1 METSLNQA
9 KIFLLNRTPKTQ
21 CFKEKKL
28 IYKTLFLGR
37 INVTFSVLR
46 GKADILL
53 VFFGF
58 PTIVQLWSPN
68 ISLFERQ
75 YYTHTL
81 PPNLSLFPN
90 PLSHRNNSPAFLNY
104 FRFVSIYSSPKYLT
118 GQHTHWTLLLCPALI
133 NPQSSYLLILCLVPF
148 TTLLF

>member
-21 CFKEKKL
+21 CCKEKKL

-58 PTIVQLWSPN
+58 PTIVQL
-68 ISLFERQ
+68 
-75 YYTHTL
+75 
-81 PPNLSLFPN
+81 
-90 PLSHRNNSPAFLNY
+90 
-104 FRFVSIYSSPKYLT
+104 
-118 GQHTHWTLLLCPALI
+118 
-133 NPQSSYLLILCLVPF
+133 
-148 TTLLF
+148 